1 MATMAQ
7 ESPHRRAPTHGIR
20 SVARQ
25 LRHNKGALG
34 GLLVLLL
41 LSLVALSAPLLA
53 PYDPL
58 KVQARKA
65 LRPPS
70 AEFFLGTDQYGLD
83 VLSRTIYGTH
93 ISLLVGCISVSIAA
107 VSGLLIGLVAG
118 YYGGFLGDPEVRVL
132 PIIEAGGLAV
142 FHVVLVAERLQ
153 GLDIEAL

>member
-7 ESPHRRAPTHGIR
+7 ARPHRPAPTHGIR

-25 LRHNKGALG
+25 LRRHKGAFA

-70 AEFFLGTDQYGLD
+70 SEFFLGTDQYGQRQRKHLAELCVVVND
-83 VLSRTIYGTH
+83 DDPRGMRVGVVRGVL
-93 ISLLVGCISVSIAA
+93 
-107 VSGLLIGLVAG
+107 
-118 YYGGFLGDPEVRVL
+118 
-132 PIIEAGGLAV
+132 
-142 FHVVLVAERLQ
+142 
-153 GLDIEAL
+153 